1 MIYTT
6 LNEQFISEKT
16 KNEELMARIG
26 KQSADMDYIAM
37 MCDIELETEGIANE
51 QIQKA
56 EDVL

>member
-16 KNEELMARIG
+16 KNEELMARIAE
-26 KQSADMDYIAM
+26 QSADMDYIAM
-37 MCDIELETEGIANE
+37 MCDIELETEGAANE
-51 QIQKA
+51 QIRKA